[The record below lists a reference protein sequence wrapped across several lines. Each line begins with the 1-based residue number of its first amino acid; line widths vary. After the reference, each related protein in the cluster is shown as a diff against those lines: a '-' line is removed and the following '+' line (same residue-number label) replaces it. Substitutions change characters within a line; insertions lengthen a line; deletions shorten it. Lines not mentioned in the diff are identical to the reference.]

1 MNFVV
6 TRDDSTNV
14 RDNLKDVVVS
24 LCIGALLATLIVFL
38 FLHNFRA
45 TVIVAIAIP
54 TCIVA
59 TFLPIAAFGFT
70 LNSLTLLGLSLAIG
84 ILIDDSIVV
93 IENISRH
100 LAMGQE
106 PKEAA
111 IAGRSEIG
119 LAALTLTAVD
129 LVVFIPIAFMGG
141 IIGEFFR
148 SFGVSISV
156 AVLISLFVSFTLT
169 PMLAS
174 RWFRKGESL
183 ESTGEGRRGLRGG
196 LRPRLP
202 PVRELLPERPARLP
216 APPLDRRRSRQRHPD
231 HRGRRD
237 LPEIGLPLL
246 ARPGPEPGVCQR
258 ASASA
263 GTSLNVT
270 KGITDEIEH
279 RIRADKS
286 TGR

>member
-24 LCIGALLATLIVFL
+24 LFIGALLATFIVFL

-54 TCIVA
+54 TCIIA

-100 LAMGQE
+100 LALGQE

-111 IAGRSEIG
+111 ITGRSEIG

-183 ESTGEGRRGLRGG
+183 ESTGEGRRGFAAAFDRGYHQFE
-196 LRPRLP
+196 R
-202 PVRELLPERPARLP
+202 LLPQPPALVP
-216 APPLDRRRSRQRHPD
+216 APSLDRGRRRQRHPG
-231 HRGRRD
+231 HRGRPD
-237 LPEIGLPLL
+237 LPEARLPVR
-246 ARPGPEPGVCQR
+246 ARTRPEPGLRERAGPGGNIAERHQR
-258 ASASA
+258 HH
-263 GTSLNVT
+263 G
-270 KGITDEIEH
+270 
-279 RIRADKS
+279 
-286 TGR
+286 